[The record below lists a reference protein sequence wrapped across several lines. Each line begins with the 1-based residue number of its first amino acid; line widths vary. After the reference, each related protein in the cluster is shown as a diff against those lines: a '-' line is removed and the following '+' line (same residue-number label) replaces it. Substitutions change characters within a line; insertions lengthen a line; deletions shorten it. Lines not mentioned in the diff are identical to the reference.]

1 MNDRVTVTIEGGV
14 ADVRLTRADK
24 MNAIDD
30 AMFDA
35 LIQTGERLKTEAGV
49 RAVVLS
55 GEGRAFCAGLDIDG
69 FQSLAAGAPSGV
81 LDTGNATR
89 ERSPGGAH
97 RVQQAVMVWAMRR
110 NERLVEFVHQRRFA
124 NAGVAREEQKFGCA
138 GRYDHIAG
146 PQQTP
151 H

>member
-49 RAVVLS
+49 RAVVLC
-55 GEGRAFCAGLDIDG
+55 GEGRAFCAGLRVSCG
-69 FQSLAAGAPSGV
+69 RRAKRRA
-81 LDTGNATR
+81 R
-89 ERSPGGAH
+89 H
-97 RVQQAVMVWAMRR
+97 RKRD
-110 NERLVEFVHQRRFA
+110 QRTY
-124 NAGVAREEQKFGCA
+124 A
-138 GRYDHIAG
+138 GRCPSRPTGRDGLA
-146 PQQTP
+146 
-151 H
+151 